1 MLLSEEMDNLC
12 YRNVYFLAELFF
24 YIELAITEIKR
35 QLFALLYF
43 FFEKVQKGKKQ
54 KNSVDQP
61 KLLGS
66 MTTTVFRNTQNA
78 QNECK

>member
-1 MLLSEEMDNLC
+1 MLLPEEMDNLC

-24 YIELAITEIKR
+24 
-35 QLFALLYF
+35 LYRTGYYRNQETIVCFIVF
-43 FFEKVQKGKKQ
+43 FFKKVQKGKKQ

>member
-1 MLLSEEMDNLC
+1 MLLPEEMDNLC

-43 FFEKVQKGKKQ
+43 FLKKCRRERNKRIQ
-54 KNSVDQP
+54 WTSPNCWDQ
-61 KLLGS
+61 
-66 MTTTVFRNTQNA
+66 
-78 QNECK
+78 